1 MTWRVGQPT
10 CQGGYSGPQWCEE
23 CREVGLGLRERRTPR
38 TVLWERVTL
47 DFVISNKGTKQAGA
61 ELWGL

>member
-1 MTWRVGQPT
+1 M
-10 CQGGYSGPQWCEE
+10 
-23 CREVGLGLRERRTPR
+23 RERRTPR